1 MRRMPATFHTVAA
14 SRLPIRLRGRYVS
27 RPRRGGVGPLAVAEP
42 SRAEP
47 SRAEGR
53 SSSGGGGGGGG
64 GGAPP
69 ACGGDRQREHAA
81 GGAAA
86 RAMTKT
92 KQQRRAEEWAAR
104 GARPAHD
111 DDDDDDADAARPGS
125 IASRRHDFQLRELH
139 RSLRFSREA
148 ARLDAGAAAAEEGIG

>member
-1 MRRMPATFHTVAA
+1 
-14 SRLPIRLRGRYVS
+14 
-27 RPRRGGVGPLAVAEP
+27 
-42 SRAEP
+42 
-47 SRAEGR
+47 
-53 SSSGGGGGGGG
+53 
-64 GGAPP
+64 
-69 ACGGDRQREHAA
+69 
-81 GGAAA
+81 
-86 RAMTKT
+86 MTKT

-111 DDDDDDADAARPGS
+111 DDDDDDDDDDADAARRGS